1 MAVTTSTA
9 SNPVVT
15 TVIVDSD
22 ADLTVE
28 TAASSNQFLYGIEIV
43 NPNQNEAVYV
53 HLINAASGSTTG
65 TQHSTQFYCPAGTSC
80 YYYFPQGYKTSTG
93 IQFYASTSAG
103 GGGTASAPTEDVTV
117 TMGLT
122 AR

>member
-15 TVIVDSD
+15 TVVVDTD
-22 ADLTVE
+22 ADITVE
-28 TAASSNQFLYGIEIV
+28 TAASSNQFIYGVEIT
-43 NPNQNEAVYV
+43 NPNQAENVYV
-53 HLINAASGSTTG
+53 HIINAASGSTTG
-65 TQHSTQFYCPAGTSC
+65 TQHNTQLYCAAGTSC
-80 YYYFPQGYKTSTG
+80 YYYFPNGYKTTTG

-103 GGGTASAPTEDVTV
+103 GGQSAASPTEAVTV
-117 TMGLT
+117 TLGIT